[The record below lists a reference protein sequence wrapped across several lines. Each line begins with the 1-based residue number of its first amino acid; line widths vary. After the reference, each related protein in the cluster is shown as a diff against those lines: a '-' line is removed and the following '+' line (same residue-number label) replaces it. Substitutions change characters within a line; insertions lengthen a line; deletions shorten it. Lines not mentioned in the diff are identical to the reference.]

1 MRFSSGRDFRPPPRG
16 GHFNRSG
23 FVPERSVGAE
33 MTELRSS
40 EWRCPRCTQAG
51 LKFGDTARGVPRQTL
66 DKAGRGWVPSVLPP
80 LPAQLH
86 PQSPNAVAALR
97 DPPQGSVTLED
108 VAVYF
113 SWEEWSLL
121 DKAQRHLYHDVMLE
135 IFTLISSLGCLCGVE
150 NDKAPSGQRVSQER
164 MPQIRTLK
172 PDPST
177 QKARLCEM
185 CVPVMKDVL
194 YLAEHQGTYT
204 GQKSCTCVA
213 CAEQF
218 CFRADLDQHQKKH
231 SGEKPCSKGMNRTSF
246 VKSYGIY
253 LSGKPFT
260 CGEGGKDTVGLFQY
274 QATPKAVLKIHSSTG
289 CEEAFH
295 CGKSP
300 YKCGECGKAFRC
312 KRTLVQHQ
320 RIHSGGLYECSECGK
335 TFTYKHTFLRHKT
348 LHTGERPF
356 ECSECG
362 KAFSFK
368 YKLVQHQR
376 IHTGEKP
383 FECAECGKA
392 FGCKSKLL
400 RHQRI
405 HTGAKPYE
413 CTECGRLFRQSS
425 SLVQHQRIHT
435 GARPYEC
442 GECEKSFSQSSSLI
456 QHRRIHTGERPY
468 ECSECGKSFS
478 QSSSLIQHRRVH
490 TGARPYECRE
500 CGKSFSQSFSL
511 ILHQRIHTGERPY
524 ECSECGKSFSQNYS
538 LIQHHKLHT
547 R

>member
-1 MRFSSGRDFRPPPRG
+1 
-16 GHFNRSG
+16 
-23 FVPERSVGAE
+23 

-40 EWRCPRCTQAG
+40 KWRCPRCTETG
-51 LKFGDTARGVPRQTL
+51 LKFGDTAWGVPRQTL

-86 PQSPNAVAALR
+86 AQSPNAVAALR
-97 DPPQGSVTLED
+97 DTPQASVTLED

-135 IFTLISSLGCLCGVE
+135 IFTLISSLGCLCGIE
-150 NDKAPSGQRVSQER
+150 NDKTPSGQSVSQER

-172 PDPST
+172 PDLST
-177 QKARLCEM
+177 QKAHLCEM
-185 CVPVMKDVL
+185 CAPVMKDVL

-213 CAEQF
+213 CGEQF
-218 CFRADLDQHQKKH
+218 CFRANLDQHQEEH
-231 SGEKPCSKGMNRTSF
+231 SREKPCSKGMNRTSF

-260 CGEGGKDTVGLFQY
+260 CGEGGKDTVGLFKY
-274 QATPKAVLKIHSSTG
+274 QATPKAVLNIHSSTG
-289 CEEAFH
+289 CEEPFH

-362 KAFSFK
+362 KTFRFK

-376 IHTGEKP
+376 IHTGERP
-383 FECAECGKA
+383 YECAECGKA
-392 FGCKSKLL
+392 FGCKSKLV

-413 CTECGRLFRQSS
+413 CTECGRFFRQSS

-456 QHRRIHTGERPY
+456 QHLRIHTGERPY

-511 ILHQRIHTGERPY
+511 ILHRRIHTGERPY